1 MKIPILI
8 ATTLCAAALILA
20 SCGEPAANN
29 TASNNSNK
37 AANSAAANAAGA
49 PAGDKASAEA
59 EVRKIIDATQTALG
73 KNDADAME
81 KIYSDNYMTV
91 NQDGSVQNR
100 SERLAALRSGDVKY
114 ESFAFSDIN
123 TRANAEGDGVVS
135 ISKLTLKGSFKG
147 KPMDGVYRVTGIYS
161 KTKDGWK
168 LAGSQSTRIEDAGA
182 PAANSKVVNTN
193 TNANK

>member
-1 MKIPILI
+1 MRRSCSLSSQASIEPSGGIMKIPILI

-37 AANSAAANAAGA
+37 GVNSAAANAAGA

-100 SERLAALRSGDVKY
+100 AERLAALRSGDVKY
-114 ESFAFSDIN
+114 DSFAFSDIN
-123 TRANAEGDGVVS
+123 IRVGRSAEGAIT

-147 KPMDGVYRVTGIYS
+147 KPMDGVYRVTGIYG
-161 KTKDGWK
+161 KMQD
-168 LAGSQSTRIEDAGA
+168 
-182 PAANSKVVNTN
+182 
-193 TNANK
+193 